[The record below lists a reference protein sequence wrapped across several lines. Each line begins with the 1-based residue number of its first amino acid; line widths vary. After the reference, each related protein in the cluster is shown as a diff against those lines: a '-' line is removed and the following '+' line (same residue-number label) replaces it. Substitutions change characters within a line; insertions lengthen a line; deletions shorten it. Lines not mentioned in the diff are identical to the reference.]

1 MLDEKDFEALVHRL
15 DTRYKLLKDC
25 NDEMDEVR
33 KENSTVLASIA
44 SLNTSMDS
52 LKWLARTTLGAV
64 IGGFVAAIF
73 AIIKLL

>member
-1 MLDEKDFEALVHRL
+1 MLNDDDIKLLQDRF
-15 DTRYKLLKDC
+15 DMRYKLLKDC
-25 NDEMDEVR
+25 NEEMDEVR
-33 KENSTVLASIA
+33 KESSVVLASIA

-52 LKWLARTTLGAV
+52 LKWLARTTLAAV

>member
-1 MLDEKDFEALVHRL
+1 MIDDHDLKSLEDRFDM
-15 DTRYKLLKDC
+15 RYKLIKDC
-25 NDEMDEVR
+25 NTEMDTVR
-33 KENSTVLASIA
+33 KEFSAVVASIS

-52 LKWLARTTLGAV
+52 VKWVTRTTLGAV